1 MEGFLE
7 ENQGQYH
14 FGIDRP
20 SSRQIRPNLYIIPSG
35 CGWHDYNVNHFYD
48 IDVNINVNINDLN
61 HFNNVDN
68 IDDNI
73 NDNNDY
79 DDDDA

>member
-1 MEGFLE
+1 MEG
-7 ENQGQYH
+7 QSY
-14 FGIDRP
+14 FGVGRV

-35 CGWHDYNVNHFYD
+35 CRGHDYNVNHFYD
-48 IDVNINVNINDLN
+48 IDININDLNHFNINDLN

-73 NDNNDY
+73 NDNINDNDDY
-79 DDDDA
+79 DA